1 MRHALVI
8 LALGCTACG
17 KHDSATVDAPG
28 GGIDASSDTWGTWA
42 QSFTM
47 TYCAA
52 TCHAP
57 GGSGVRGGALDFTM
71 YGKVFSNRV
80 EIRCGV
86 TAVALAD
93 CTGFPP
99 PKQFP
104 IAAPYPGGADRMRM
118 VAWIAAGA
126 PQ

>member
-1 MRHALVI
+1 MRIASLLLLLV
-8 LALGCTACG
+8 AACG
-17 KHDSATVDAPG
+17 GGKSPVAADAPV
-28 GGIDASSDTWGTWA
+28 SSDTWTSWA
-42 QSFTM
+42 QGFTM

-57 GGSGVRGGALDFTM
+57 GGIAARNGALDFTM
-71 YGKVFSNRV
+71 YDKVYANRA

-86 TAVALAD
+86 SPVMLSD
-93 CTGFPP
+93 CGAFPA

-104 IAAPYPGGADRMRM
+104 CAAPYPTDADRMRL
-118 VAWIAAGA
+118 VAWVAAGA